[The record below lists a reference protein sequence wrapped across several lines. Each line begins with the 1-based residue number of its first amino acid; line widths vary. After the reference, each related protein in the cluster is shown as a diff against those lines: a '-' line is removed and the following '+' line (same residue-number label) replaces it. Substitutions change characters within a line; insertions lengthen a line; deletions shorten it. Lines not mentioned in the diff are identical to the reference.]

1 MVRQRAQAIHDIVEG
16 SIGRGALVKIVVQGL
31 SGKRQR
37 DESPIL
43 LYIKVGLQGVI
54 ISLLIHLLMI
64 FYVVYKMSLDSPANS
79 LKILSLQ

>member
-64 FYVVYKMSLDSPANS
+64 FYVVYKMSLHSPANS

>member
-64 FYVVYKMSLDSPANS
+64 SYEVYKMSLDSPANS